1 MAYALKTKQTTAD
14 VDAFLEAVPDPS
26 RRADARAL
34 VDLMGEIAGAPA
46 VLWGASIV
54 GFGRYRYT
62 YASGHSGE
70 MCRVG
75 FSPRKAKLVIYLDPD
90 LLQGDPM
97 MARLGKHKTGK
108 SCLYV
113 NRLADVDLA
122 VLRQLI
128 VRSLEALAAR
138 HG

>member
-1 MAYALKTKQTTAD
+1 MAYDLKTKQTTAD
-14 VDAFLEAVPDPS
+14 VDAFLESVADPR
-26 RRADARAL
+26 RRADAKAL
-34 VDLMGEIAGAPA
+34 VELMGEVTGLPA
-46 VLWGASIV
+46 ALWGPSIV
-54 GFGRYRYT
+54 GFGGYRYT

-70 MCRVG
+70 TCRVG
-75 FSPRKAKLVIYLDPD
+75 FSPRKTSLVLYLDPD
-90 LLQGDPM
+90 LLEGDPM